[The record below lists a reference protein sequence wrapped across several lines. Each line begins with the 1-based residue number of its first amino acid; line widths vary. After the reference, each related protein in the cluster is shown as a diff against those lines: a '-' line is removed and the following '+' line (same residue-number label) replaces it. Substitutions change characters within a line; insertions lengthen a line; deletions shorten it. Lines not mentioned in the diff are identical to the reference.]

1 MCTCLCMHK
10 EKYTL
15 SQKAYE
21 VMLVCTAFVQ
31 MHPQPNSPSH
41 THQTV
46 MSLIKELYAVCSK
59 APAG

>member
-1 MCTCLCMHK
+1 MYAQRKVHLVT
-10 EKYTL
+10 
-15 SQKAYE
+15 KASE